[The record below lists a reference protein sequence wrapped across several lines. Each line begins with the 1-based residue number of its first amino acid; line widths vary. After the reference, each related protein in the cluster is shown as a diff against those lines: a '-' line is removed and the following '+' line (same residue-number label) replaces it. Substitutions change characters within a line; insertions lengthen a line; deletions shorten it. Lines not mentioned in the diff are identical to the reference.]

1 VNPHHGLAGESRVGV
16 LMSYWA
22 FKQKRDLGGD
32 MGHTA
37 PICLDSGAFSAY
49 TSGAKI
55 DLAEYA
61 AWLRDINRPYDYAFN
76 LDVLADERA
85 SLANWRTLRDEHGLM
100 TMPVIHF
107 GSRPEE
113 VLPAYLEGDLG
124 ADRLSMGG
132 IAGGATK
139 QSIGWAAH
147 VFRWMRANG
156 YGDIPVHGLG
166 LHMRS
171 DLARLP
177 WATTDSS
184 TYVNLWRFGHFVLWT
199 GKAWPMVWLDARDGK
214 GVYAYGDA
222 FRRMGVEPADVDR
235 PRFKTDDPLACEV
248 IVRIEDT
255 AAADFARIRRL
266 EHTPRRY
273 LAANVSNYALLARG
287 IDRLYS
293 DQSTVHPSTG
303 GHSGV

>member
-1 VNPHHGLAGESRVGV
+1 MNPHHGLTGDSRVGV
-16 LMSYWA
+16 LLSYWA
-22 FKQKRDLGGD
+22 FKQKRDLASD
-32 MGHTA
+32 MGTTA
-37 PICLDSGAFSAY
+37 PICIDSGAFSAY

-55 DLAEYA
+55 EVAEYA
-61 AWLRDINRPYDYAFN
+61 EWLDAINRPIDYAFN
-76 LDVLADERA
+76 LDVLGDEEA
-85 SLANWRTLRDEHGLM
+85 SYRNWRALRDEHGHL

-107 GSRPEE
+107 GQRPEE
-113 VLPAYLEGDLG
+113 ALPPYLAVGI
-124 ADRLSMGG
+124 DRLSMGG

-139 QSIGWAAH
+139 QSIGWSAH
-147 VFRWMRANG
+147 VFRWLRANG
-156 YGDIPVHGLG
+156 LSDLPVHGLG

-235 PRFKTDDPLACEV
+235 PRFRTDDPLACEV

-255 AAADFARIRRL
+255 AARDFASMRRL

-273 LAANVSNYALLARG
+273 LAANVSNYGLLARG

-293 DQSTVHPSTG
+293 DQSTVHPSDG
-303 GHSGV
+303 GNSGV

>member
-1 VNPHHGLAGESRVGV
+1 MNPPHGLAGDSRVGV
-16 LMSYWA
+16 LLSYWA
-22 FKQKRDLGGD
+22 FKQKRDLAAD
-32 MGHTA
+32 MGTTA
-37 PICLDSGAFSAY
+37 PICIDSGAFSAY
-49 TSGAKI
+49 TTGAKI
-55 DLAEYA
+55 EVAEYA
-61 AWLRDINRPYDYAFN
+61 EWLASINRPIDFAFT

-85 SLANWRTLRDEHGLM
+85 SLANWRALRDEHGLM

-107 GSRPEE
+107 GQRPED
-113 VLPAYLEGDLG
+113 VLPTYLAEG
-124 ADRLSMGG
+124 AERLSMGG
-132 IAGGATK
+132 IAGGATR

-156 YGDIPVHGLG
+156 WGHIPVHGLG

-199 GKAWPMVWLDARDGK
+199 GRDWPMVWLDARDGK

-222 FRRMGVEPADVDR
+222 FRRMGVDPSEVDR
-235 PRFKTDDPLACEV
+235 PRFRTDDPLACEV

-255 AAADFARIRRL
+255 AARDFAERKRL

-273 LAANVSNYALLARG
+273 LAANVSNYGLLARG
-287 IDRLYS
+287 IDSLYS
-293 DQSTVHPSTG
+293 DASTVHPSTG
-303 GHSGV
+303 GNSGV

>member
-1 VNPHHGLAGESRVGV
+1 MNPAHGLAGESRVGV

-22 FKQKRDLGGD
+22 FKGKRDLGAD

-37 PICLDSGAFSAY
+37 PVCIDSGAFSAY

-55 DLAEYA
+55 EVREYAEY
-61 AWLRDINRPYDYAFN
+61 LDSLTRPIDFAFN
-76 LDVLADERA
+76 LDVLADEEA
-85 SLANWRTLRDEHGLM
+85 SYRNWRTLRDEHGHL

-107 GSRPEE
+107 GSRPED
-113 VLPAYLEGDLG
+113 VLPAYLSAGM
-124 ADRLSMGG
+124 DRLSMGG

-147 VFRWMRANG
+147 VFRWLRENG
-156 YGDIPVHGLG
+156 LADLPVHGLG

-199 GKAWPMVWLDARDGK
+199 GRDWPMVWLDARDGK

-235 PRFKTDDPLACEV
+235 PRFRTDDPTACEV
-248 IVRIEDT
+248 IVRIEDS
-255 AAADFARIRRL
+255 AARDFAERKRL
-266 EHTPRRY
+266 VHTPRRY
-273 LAANVSNYALLARG
+273 LAANVSNYAVLARG
-287 IDRLYS
+287 IDALYS
-293 DQSTVHPSTG
+293 DGITVHPSSG